1 MKVDGARG
9 PHYESLAIRSFE
21 NFLAA
26 ALAPKKA
33 KIFSIYAV
41 RGAGFGTRV
50 PHVGHVQSFGSAQN
64 DSIASR
70 N

>member
-1 MKVDGARG
+1 MKVDSARG

-21 NFLAA
+21 IFFAP

-33 KIFSIYAV
+33 KLFFFYAV

-50 PHVGHVQSFGSAQN
+50 PQ
-64 DSIASR
+64 D
-70 N
+70 